1 LSVPPSFRGRARP
14 LDSLRTGG
22 ISNFYWQYFQ
32 TPGIAEAEFER
43 DFGLT
48 MKTLLGRGFSEGPSY
63 LFIEPGK
70 GFLGDVRPE
79 RPLPVWLNEADLG
92 IFTEAYQKV
101 RLPWRAQLV
110 PQHQRQLGTDRAVA
124 GHANPSTLA
133 VHRGIEG
140 LGYHGPDRRQA
151 RQRARARI
159 AKPEAE
165 THHRRRRSLDP
176 VGTAR

>member
-14 LDSLRTGG
+14 LDSLRTSG

-32 TPGIAEAEFER
+32 TPGIAGAEFER

-48 MKTLLGRGFSEGPSY
+48 MKTVLGRGFSEGPSY

-92 IFTEAYQKV
+92 FFTEAYQKS
-101 RLPWRAQLV
+101 
-110 PQHQRQLGTDRAVA
+110 GF
-124 GHANPSTLA
+124 
-133 VHRGIEG
+133 RGG
-140 LGYHGPDRRQA
+140 LNWYRNINRNW
-151 RQRARARI
+151 
-159 AKPEAE
+159 E
-165 THHRRRRSLDP
+165 L
-176 VGTAR
+176 TAP